1 MVTRTREGTRVRSA
15 VAGDEVLSLWLAL
28 RNASVA
34 RLGQV
39 ERAARDYLGEDVE
52 AIGREELVTRLRAGD
67 VVLIDVRPAEEYAA

>member
-1 MVTRTREGTRVRSA
+1 M
-15 VAGDEVLSLWLAL
+15 LSLWLAL